1 MKGICGGF
9 VTQPKIRKP
18 DMRTLLVLAT
28 VLASSSLTS
37 AQSDSDEFQLIS
49 TNSYNALVE
58 RVSALE
64 QEKSKGKTGTAAG
77 LTAGADVV
85 FLRPFGTD
93 NGMPNHL
100 PGGASRLGG
109 LAGRQ

>member
-1 MKGICGGF
+1 
-9 VTQPKIRKP
+9 
-18 DMRTLLVLAT
+18 MRTLLVLAT

-64 QEKSKGKTGTAAG
+64 QEKS
-77 LTAGADVV
+77 
-85 FLRPFGTD
+85 
-93 NGMPNHL
+93 
-100 PGGASRLGG
+100 
-109 LAGRQ
+109 Q